1 MPTEDLSLARCFADL
16 ADPRIDR
23 TKKHAL
29 VDILVI
35 ALCAVIAGA
44 DTWEEVE
51 EFGRSKSDWLKRFLA
66 LPNGIPS
73 HDTFYRVFVAL
84 DPHAFGECFGRWMT
98 AACTAT
104 GLTQIAIDGKA
115 VRGTPKATAS
125 GCLHLV
131 SAWATANHLTLGQ
144 EAVAEGSNEITAI
157 PELLKTLDLAGAL
170 VTSDAAGCQTEIARQ
185 IRSQGGHYLLAVK
198 DNQPTLSAAV
208 QALFEAELARGHAG
222 CDTHATQERGHG
234 RQEERYVAVLT
245 APAGLPA
252 EWPDV
257 AAVVEVTRQRTVA
270 GKTSCESHYYVSSVA
285 TSAVE
290 FGRFI
295 RDHWTIE
302 NGLHWALD
310 VAFREDERRT
320 RAGHAGENLARLRR
334 VATSLLKTVKAKGS
348 VKAKRLR
355 SGWDNDFLLAVLQ
368 GITEN

>member
-16 ADPRIDR
+16 PDPRVDR

-29 VDILVI
+29 VDVLVI

-51 EFGRSKSDWLKRFLA
+51 AFGRAKRDWLARFLA
-66 LPNGIPS
+66 LPSGIPS

-84 DPHAFGECFGRWMT
+84 DPHAFGECFGRWMA
-98 AACTAT
+98 AACAAT
-104 GLTQIAIDGKA
+104 GLKHIAVDGKA

-131 SAWATANHLTLGQ
+131 SAWAAANHLTLGQ

-157 PELLKTLDLAGAL
+157 PELLQVLDLAGAL
-170 VTSDAAGCQTEIARQ
+170 VTIDAAGCQVDIARQ
-185 IRSQGGHYLLAVK
+185 IRAQGGDYLLAVK
-198 DNQPTLSAAV
+198 DNQPTLHAAV
-208 QALFEAELARGHAG
+208 RAAFEAALDRDYAG
-222 CDTHATQERGHG
+222 CDTHATRERGHG
-234 RQEERYVAVLT
+234 REDERYVAVVT

-257 AAVVEVTRQRTVA
+257 AAVVEVTRQRTV
-270 GKTSCESHYYVSSVA
+270 GGRTSCESHYYVA
-285 TSAVE
+285 SAVASAAE
-290 FGRFI
+290 FGRSI
-295 RDHWTIE
+295 RDHWQIE
-302 NGLHWALD
+302 NGLHWVLD
-310 VAFREDERRT
+310 VAFREDERQT

-334 VATSLLKTVKAKGS
+334 VATSLLKTVNAKGS
-348 VKAKRLR
+348 IKAKRLR
-355 SGWDNDFLLAVLQ
+355 AGWDDDFLLAVLQ